1 MLKKNIKF
9 NKTRWNQKWK
19 IPQTILERWNMW
31 FSSYMYH
38 EFKVKMWWVGAPERK
53 KSRLFVTF
61 ILSEEI
67 LLTFVIFSLYTMHWM
82 NFQNIHN
89 FTYQKT
95 LFHTLLLL
103 VFKFLES
110 LYCIFNN
117 INQWCLKWQKHYL
130 KEPAFWQ
137 VDGHDRRNR
146 INPFSY
152 TALSQNNYML
162 TTYFYTF

>member
-1 MLKKNIKF
+1 MENPTDNFREMKHVVQLIYVS
-9 NKTRWNQKWK
+9 R
-19 IPQTILERWNMW
+19 
-31 FSSYMYH
+31 
-38 EFKVKMWWVGAPERK
+38 VGAPERK

>member
-1 MLKKNIKF
+1 MKF
-9 NKTRWNQKWK
+9 NKTRRNQKWK
-19 IPQTILERWNMW
+19 IPQTCLERWTLC
-31 FSSYMYH
+31 FSSYMYD

-53 KSRLFVTF
+53 KSGFFVTF
-61 ILSEEI
+61 ILFEEI
-67 LLTFVIFSLYTMHWM
+67 VLTFVVFSQYTMHWM

-117 INQWCLKWQKHYL
+117 INQWCLKWHKHYL
-130 KEPAFWQ
+130 KDPAFWQ

-146 INPFSY
+146 INPF
-152 TALSQNNYML
+152 
-162 TTYFYTF
+162 